1 MFEADFMQHMMTYG
15 EFKALDKYT
24 QVAVTQEE
32 GTIIGKRID
41 NDDLLI
47 LYQVDHFYVELCY
60 LDDLSEIYAMYHTE
74 SDKLLEPYLETI
86 DISELF

>member
-1 MFEADFMQHMMTYG
+1 MIAYK
-15 EFKALDKYT
+15 EFKTLDKYT
-24 QVAVTQEE
+24 QVAVAQEE

-41 NDDLLI
+41 SDDLLI
-47 LYQVDHFYVELCY
+47 LYQLDNFYVELYY
-60 LDDLSEIYAMYHTE
+60 LHDLSEIYAIYHTE